1 MKIHLV
7 DGTYELFRHYYAIP
21 KRRNSKK
28 EEIAAARGVVIS
40 MLQLLT
46 EATHIAVATDY
57 VIESFRND
65 LWPDYKDGTGIAP
78 DLYSQFR
85 VLEEALASLNIIV
98 WPMIEFE
105 ADDALGAG
113 ASIGAADSR
122 VEQVVICTPDK
133 DLAQCVSGDRVVQ
146 LDRRR
151 KRLLNEQGVVAKF
164 GVLPESIPD
173 YLALVGDSSDG
184 YPGIPGWGAISA
196 ARVLIKFKH
205 LENIPKDVV
214 NWKVDVANA
223 GRLSSTLK
231 ANWEN
236 VLLFRHLATL
246 VLDGPVKN
254 SVDDLRWTG
263 PTKAFAETCVRLE
276 APDLMQ
282 RAETLA
288 ESRTN
293 TSILR
298 NYNDGSAI
306 IT

>member
-40 MLQLLT
+40 MLQLLN

-78 DLYSQFR
+78 DLFSQFR
-85 VLEEALASLNIIV
+85 VLEEALESLNIIV

-196 ARVLIKFKH
+196 ARVLMKFKH

-214 NWKVDVANA
+214 NWKVDVPNA

-231 ANWEN
+231 ANWEK

-246 VLDGPVKN
+246 VVDGPVQN

-298 NYNDGSAI
+298 NYDDGSAI

>member
-1 MKIHLV
+1 MLV

-113 ASIGAADSR
+113 ASIGAADPR

-263 PTKAFAETCVRLE
+263 PTKTFAETCVRLE

>member
-28 EEIAAARGVVIS
+28 EEIAAARGVVFS
-40 MLQLLT
+40 MLQLLN

-65 LWPDYKDGTGIAP
+65 LWSDYKDGTGIAP
-78 DLYSQFR
+78 DLFSQFR
-85 VLEEALASLNIIV
+85 VLEEALESLNIIV
-98 WPMIEFE
+98 WPMVEFE

-113 ASIGAADSR
+113 ALIGAADSR

-196 ARVLIKFKH
+196 ARVLMKFKH

-214 NWKVDVANA
+214 DWRVDVPNA
-223 GRLSSTLK
+223 GRLSSILK

-246 VLDGPVKN
+246 VVDGPVQN
-254 SVDDLRWTG
+254 SVDDLRWKG

-282 RAETLA
+282 RAKTLA

-298 NYNDGSAI
+298 NYDDGSAI